1 MLNID
6 RRVFG
11 PGIRARLRALSYILA
26 AGAVAILGAVAVD
39 VGYRVLFGSDEGP
52 ILARFAS
59 AYVLLIA
66 LPFCVVFAVLCQRY
80 GAPED

>member
-1 MLNID
+1 MLTINH
-6 RRVFG
+6 RVFG

-26 AGAVAILGAVAVD
+26 GGAAAILGAVAVD
-39 VGYRVLFGSDEGP
+39 VGYRLLFGSDEGP

-66 LPFCVVFAVLCQRY
+66 LPFCVVFAAVCWRY
-80 GAPED
+80 GAKEG